1 MSRRALILAG
11 AMALTL
17 AATPAALAQD
27 EKPTVA
33 FLPGIEDPFYH
44 VLESG
49 VQAASADLG
58 LEPVIAPYPAT
69 WGVTAQTPILDA
81 LIARG
86 DIDYLITAPVSAEE
100 MIAPLQAA
108 YESGVRI
115 ITVDT
120 FLGDGDYASGP
131 VTFPISYIGTDN
143 EEGGYT
149 VGKAMAEKLGG
160 KGKVYIQNTNQGVS
174 SVDARSRGFRKA
186 IAEYPDMEVV
196 DEQWSLD
203 DAATATQQTAAVL
216 QANPD
221 LAGIFGVNVFSA
233 QGAGTA
239 VANANLSGTIEV
251 AAYDAT
257 KDAIQFLRDGTVS
270 MVLAQKPFDM
280 GYLGTTFAAADAS
293 GVTSLPRHVTT
304 GFAVLTMENVD
315 DPEFSRFIY
324 Q

>member
-11 AMALTL
+11 AAAL
-17 AATPAALAQD
+17 AIVATPVAFAQD

-33 FLPGIEDPFYH
+33 FLPGVEDPFYH

-49 VQAASADLG
+49 VQAGSADLG
-58 LEPVIAPYPAT
+58 IEPVVAQYPAK
-69 WGVTAQTPILDA
+69 WGVSDQTPILDA

-108 YESGVRI
+108 FESGVKI

-120 FLGDGDYASGP
+120 FLGDGDYANGP

-174 SVDARSRGFRKA
+174 SVDARSKGFRRA

-203 DAATATQQTAAVL
+203 DAATATQQTSAVL

-239 VANANLSGTIEV
+239 VANANLSGAVEV

-280 GYLGTTFAAADAS
+280 GYLATTFALGDHS
-293 GVTSLPRHVTT
+293 GVTSLPKHVTT
-304 GFAVLTMENVD
+304 GFDILTLDNVD
-315 DPEFSRFIY
+315 DPEHSRFIY